1 MKDIKKSGF
10 QFSNPETKELIF
22 KKNQDFIKENYKG
35 LPIAYNIESSE
46 IENNQA
52 ELNLIVEIGRED
64 QTTPFHLRLVISS
77 EFSWEEE
84 AENISKRLLKQNAV
98 TLLMGYAR
106 PLIAHLTLE
115 AGYKPLNLPF
125 IDLREDIKNME
136 E

>member
-22 KKNQDFIKENYKG
+22 KKNQDFNKKKYKG
-35 LPIAYNIESSE
+35 LPISYNIESSE
-46 IENNQA
+46 IEDNSA
-52 ELNLIVEIGRED
+52 ELSLIVEIGMEG
-64 QTTPFHLRLVISS
+64 QETPFYLKMTISS

-84 AENISKRLLKQNAV
+84 VENISKKLLKQNAV

-106 PLIAHLTLE
+106 PLIAHLTVD

-125 IDLREDIKNME
+125 VDLREDIKDME